1 MDWPSVPLG
10 HITSKIGSG
19 ATPRGGRNS
28 YKTEGVALIRSLN
41 VYDLE
46 FDTSGLAY
54 IDEEQAAQLDNVAV
68 QPGDVLLNITG
79 ASVARCALAPTAL
92 LPARVN
98 QHVAIL
104 RPLIE
109 FLDSRFLVYS
119 LVAPRNKARLLAI
132 AQGGATR
139 EALTKRT
146 LEEFDIPLPPLPVQ
160 RKIAA
165 VLAAYDELIENNLR
179 RIEILEDMAQ
189 AVYREWFVNFRY
201 PGHEDVPLVDSPLGP
216 IPEGWKASTFG
227 AIAAEVKDGV
237 EPSSLEE
244 VDVYIGLEH
253 IPRESFTLIDFGSP
267 SDVKSRKWRFEAGD
281 VLFGRLRPYFH
292 KVALARVA
300 GVCSTDAI
308 VIRPRKGFEDLVLQ
322 TAFSKEFVAHAV
334 ATSGGTDRPRAK
346 WRDLR
351 NFSVALPPGGLQE
364 AFSEMVRPM
373 VRLAQNLARQNSNLR
388 STRDLLLPKLVSG
401 EIDVSDLDIDTDWLA
416 A

>member
-179 RIEILEDMAQ
+179 RIEILEEMAQ
-189 AVYREWFVNFRY
+189 GVYREWFVNFRY
-201 PGHEDVPLVDSPLGP
+201 PGHEDVPLVDSPLGA
-216 IPEGWKASTFG
+216 IPEGWEAARFG
-227 AIAAEVKDGV
+227 TIAVEVKEGV
-237 EPSSLEE
+237 EPSALLEDE
-244 VDVYIGLEH
+244 RYVGLEH
-253 IPRESFTLIDFGSP
+253 IPRESFTLTDSGSIA
-267 SDVKSRKWRFEAGD
+267 DVKSRKWRFEAGD

-292 KVALARVA
+292 KVALAPFDGA
-300 GVCSTDAI
+300 CSTDAI
-308 VIRPRKGFEDLVLQ
+308 VIRPEAGFEELVLQ
-322 TAFSKEFVAHAV
+322 VAFSKEFVAHAV

-346 WRDLR
+346 WRDLA
-351 NFSVALPPGGLQE
+351 NFPIVLPPRQLRQ
-364 AFSEMVRPM
+364 AFSDAVRPI
-373 VRLAQNLARQNSNLR
+373 VNLTQVLARQNANLR

-401 EIDVSDLDIDTDWLA
+401 EIDVSDLDIDTDWLVA
-416 A
+416 